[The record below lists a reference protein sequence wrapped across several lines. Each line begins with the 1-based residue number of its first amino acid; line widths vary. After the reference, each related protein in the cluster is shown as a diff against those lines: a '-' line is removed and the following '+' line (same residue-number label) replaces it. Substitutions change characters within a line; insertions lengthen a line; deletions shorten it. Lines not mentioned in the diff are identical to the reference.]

1 MLLPLATPGRR
12 GVDRLRLRF
21 AIDAEG
27 ALVVEGEDLEA
38 DAPEGGFGP
47 LRLGPVR

>member
-1 MLLPLATPGRR
+1 
-12 GVDRLRLRF
+12 VDRLRLRF

-27 ALVVEGEDLEA
+27 TLVVEGDDLEVEP
-38 DAPEGGFGP
+38 PEGRLGP